1 MKSKLNLDFSNTE
14 IAFTHKSS
22 ADLKETYR
30 MFQLMNNPR
39 LVSLMSSL
47 GLMAVKMRL
56 PFHESMIKRTMFKIF
71 CGGTSLLDSQK
82 AIDLLGNNGVLTV
95 LDYGAEGKSEDE
107 DLDLVMEEVLKG
119 IRFAAS
125 NNTVPV
131 VSTKM
136 TALSANE
143 LLEKL
148 QKGETL
154 LPAEENSKAKLLSR
168 LQKIGE
174 LAEELQVKVFMDA
187 EETWMQDAI
196 DDLVRDMMQE
206 YNKKVVTIYGTFQMY
221 RKDSFTRLQ
230 QEFELAEENGYLLG
244 AKNVRGAYMEKE
256 RNRAIEE
263 GRDSPIHDSKQNCLG
278 AKNVRGAYMEKERN
292 RAIEEGRDS
301 PIHDSKQNCDTDFD
315 AGVRFC
321 VDHYERLASCTAT
334 HNLDSN
340 LLQAKLIDEK
350 GIVKNHPHLNFC
362 QLLGMSDYITYN
374 LAAAGYNVA
383 KYLVYGPVRDVV
395 PYLIRRAQENTSITG
410 EMSRELGLIKKEMK
424 RRALL

>member
-230 QEFELAEENGYLLG
+230 QEFELAEEHGYLLG

-263 GRDSPIHDSKQNCLG
+263 GRDSPIHDSKQNCD
-278 AKNVRGAYMEKERN
+278 K
-292 RAIEEGRDS
+292 
-301 PIHDSKQNCDTDFD
+301 DFD

>member
-1 MKSKLNLDFSNTE
+1 MNSKLNLDFSNTE
-14 IAFTHKSS
+14 IAFTHLTN

-39 LVSLMSSL
+39 LVSMMSSL
-47 GLMAVKMRL
+47 GILAVKMRL
-56 PFHESMIKRTMFKIF
+56 PFHERMIKRTMFKIF
-71 CGGTSLLDSQK
+71 CGGTSLIESQQ
-82 AIDLLGNNGVLTV
+82 AIDLLGNHGVLTV

-125 NNTVPV
+125 NTTVPV

-148 QKGETL
+148 QTGETL
-154 LPAEENSKAKLLSR
+154 LPAEQVSKTKLLSR

-174 LAEELQVKVFMDA
+174 LAEELQVKVFIDA
-187 EETWMQDAI
+187 EETWMQNAI
-196 DDLVRDMMQE
+196 DDLVRDMMIE
-206 YNKKVVTIYGTFQMY
+206 YNRKVVTIYGTFQMY

-230 QEFELAEENGYLLG
+230 QEYELAEEKGYLLG

-256 RNRAIEE
+256 RECASQE
-263 GRDSPIHDSKQNCLG
+263 GRDSPIHETKAD
-278 AKNVRGAYMEKERN
+278 
-292 RAIEEGRDS
+292 
-301 PIHDSKQNCDTDFD
+301 CDADFD

-321 VDHYERLASCTAT
+321 VDRFERLASCTAT

-340 LLQAKLIDEK
+340 LLQAKLIDDK
-350 GIVKNHPHLNFC
+350 RITKNHPHLNFC

-424 RRALL
+424 RRGLL

>member
-230 QEFELAEENGYLLG
+230 QEFELAEEHGYLLG

-256 RNRAIEE
+256 RDRA
-263 GRDSPIHDSKQNCLG
+263 
-278 AKNVRGAYMEKERN
+278 M
-292 RAIEEGRDS
+292 EEGRDS

>member
-1 MKSKLNLDFSNTE
+1 MSKSKLNLDFSNTE
-14 IAFTHKSS
+14 IAFTHKTN
-22 ADLKETYR
+22 ADLKETFR

-47 GLMAVKMRL
+47 GMLAVKLRL
-56 PFHESMIKRTMFKIF
+56 PFHEWMIKRTMFKIF
-71 CGGTSLLDSQK
+71 CGGTSLIDSQNT
-82 AIDLLGNNGVLTV
+82 IDLLGKNGVLTV

-125 NNTVPV
+125 NTTVPV

-148 QKGETL
+148 QTGESL
-154 LPAEENSKAKLLSR
+154 SPSENISKTKLLKR
-168 LQKIGE
+168 LQNIGE
-174 LAEELQVKVFMDA
+174 LAEELQVKVFIDA

-196 DDLVRDMMQE
+196 DDLVRDMMRE
-206 YNKKVVTIYGTFQMY
+206 YNQKVVTIYGTFQMY
-221 RKDSFTRLQ
+221 RKDSFGRLQ
-230 QEFELAEENGYLLG
+230 QEYELAEENGYLLG

-256 RNRAIEE
+256 REKALEE
-263 GRDSPIHDSKQNCLG
+263 GRESPIHETKAD
-278 AKNVRGAYMEKERN
+278 
-292 RAIEEGRDS
+292 
-301 PIHDSKQNCDTDFD
+301 CDADFD

-321 VDHYERLASCTAT
+321 VDRYERLASCTAT
-334 HNLDSN
+334 HNLNSN
-340 LLQAKLIDEK
+340 LLQATLIDDK
-350 GIVKNHPHLNFC
+350 GIRKNHPHLNFC

-374 LAAAGYNVA
+374 LASAGYNVA

-410 EMSRELGLIKKEMK
+410 EMSRELGLIKKEMS
-424 RRALL
+424 RRGLL

>member
-14 IAFTHKSS
+14 IAFTHKTN
-22 ADLKETYR
+22 ADLKETFR

-39 LVSLMSSL
+39 LVSMMSSL
-47 GLMAVKMRL
+47 GMLAVKMRL
-56 PFHESMIKRTMFKIF
+56 PFHERMIKRTMFKIF
-71 CGGTSLLDSQK
+71 CGGTSLLDSQQ
-82 AIDLLGNNGVLTV
+82 AIDLLGKNGVLTV

-125 NNTVPV
+125 NTTVPV

-148 QKGETL
+148 QTGESL
-154 LPAEENSKAKLLSR
+154 SQSENISKTKLLKR
-168 LQKIGE
+168 LQNIGE
-174 LAEELQVKVFMDA
+174 LAEELQVKVFIDA

-206 YNKKVVTIYGTFQMY
+206 YNQKVVTIYGTFQMY

-230 QEFELAEENGYLLG
+230 QEYELAEENGYLLG

-256 RNRAIEE
+256 REKASEE
-263 GRDSPIHDSKQNCLG
+263 GRESPIHETK
-278 AKNVRGAYMEKERN
+278 AE
-292 RAIEEGRDS
+292 
-301 PIHDSKQNCDTDFD
+301 CDADFD
-315 AGVRFC
+315 DGVRFC
-321 VDHYERLASCTAT
+321 VDRYERLASCTAT
-334 HNLDSN
+334 HNVDSN
-340 LLQAKLIDEK
+340 LLQATLIDDK
-350 GIVKNHPHLNFC
+350 GIRKNHPHLNFC

-374 LAAAGYNVA
+374 LASAGYNVA

-410 EMSRELGLIKKEMK
+410 EMSRELGLIKKEMS
-424 RRALL
+424 RRGLL

>member
-1 MKSKLNLDFSNTE
+1 MKLNLDFSNTE
-14 IAFTHKSS
+14 IAFTHKNN

-39 LVSLMSSL
+39 LVSIMSFL
-47 GLMAVKMRL
+47 GLLAVRLRL
-56 PFHESMIKRTMFKIF
+56 PFHERMIKRTMFKIF
-71 CGGTSLLDSQK
+71 CGGTSLVDSRQS
-82 AIDLLGNNGVLTV
+82 IDLLGKNRVLTV
-95 LDYGAEGKSEDE
+95 LDYGAEGKSDDE

-119 IRFAAS
+119 IRFAAT

-148 QKGETL
+148 QTGESL
-154 LPAEENSKAKLLSR
+154 SPAEESSKAKLLSR

-174 LAEELQVKVFMDA
+174 LAEQLDVKVFMDA

-196 DDLVRDMMQE
+196 DDLVRDMMQA
-206 YNKKVVTIYGTFQMY
+206 YNTKGAMIYGTFQMY

-230 QEFELAEENGYLLG
+230 EEYELAEENGYFLG
-244 AKNVRGAYMEKE
+244 AKNVRGAYMDKE
-256 RNRAIEE
+256 REKAADE
-263 GRDSPIHDSKQNCLG
+263 GRESPIHETK
-278 AKNVRGAYMEKERN
+278 V
-292 RAIEEGRDS
+292 
-301 PIHDSKQNCDTDFD
+301 NCDVDYD
-315 AGVRFC
+315 NAVRFC
-321 VDHYERLASCTAT
+321 VDRYETLASCTAT

-340 LLQAKLIDEK
+340 LLQAQLIDEK

-374 LAAAGYNVA
+374 LADAGYNVA

-395 PYLIRRAQENTSITG
+395 PYLIRRAEENTSITG
-410 EMSRELGLIKKEMK
+410 EMSRELGLIRKEMG
-424 RRALL
+424 RRGLI